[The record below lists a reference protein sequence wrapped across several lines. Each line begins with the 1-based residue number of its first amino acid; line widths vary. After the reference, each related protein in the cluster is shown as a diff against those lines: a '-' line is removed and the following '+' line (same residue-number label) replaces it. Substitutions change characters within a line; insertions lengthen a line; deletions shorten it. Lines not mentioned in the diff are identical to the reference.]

1 MMTYYSSHTENEV
14 YYYHSVLCGNRAQS
28 HVCLSY
34 AEMQQSVRSKHLGS
48 TAYLTN
54 DSGQVSQV
62 LNYLPYGE
70 DWVEIHNI
78 TTFDTTRLG
87 MYRFNGKEKDYESG
101 FHYYGARYYWGE
113 LLTSWLSVDPM
124 ADKYPSIS
132 PYAYC
137 AWNPVKLVDPDGEEA
152 MDYDDGWL
160 INHENK
166 TVTRISDNGGNQRQY
181 TNTCNGDFPFSY
193 NMSVVDFMDKCQ
205 TEGYKIKESSSTLVG
220 LGLTSGAVVST
231 IANKALFAPILNN
244 YDLLQETSKEL
255 GHGLKYTREAKIVG
269 KIEGSVNTIGKA
281 LGFAGVGL
289 SFFQLMNDNKIEDAA
304 FHIMDMAM
312 GGMGMIPLGV
322 TNGMALGWSLFG
334 RQVIKAQAE
343 SYKVLMDL
351 GLNPGDITFAPFK

>member
-1 MMTYYSSHTENEV
+1 MNQPAHKTEGV
-14 YYYHSVLCGNRAQS
+14 IRTKRVWFYPFVF
-28 HVCLSY
+28 
-34 AEMQQSVRSKHLGS
+34 
-48 TAYLTN
+48 T
-54 DSGQVSQV
+54 
-62 LNYLPYGE
+62 
-70 DWVEIHNI
+70 
-78 TTFDTTRLG
+78 
-87 MYRFNGKEKDYESG
+87 GKEKDEETGYG
-101 FHYYGARYYWGE
+101 YFGARYMDHE
-113 LLTSWLSVDPM
+113 LMTMWLSVDPL

-137 AWNPVKLVDPDGEEA
+137 AWNPVKLVDLDGEEA

-269 KIEGSVNTIGKA
+269 KIEGSVNTMGKA